1 MFDFR
6 LKVFYTVAQKLSF
19 TKAAQALFITQPA
32 VTKHIRQL
40 EQQLGVGLFRRNGNS
55 VTLTAAGQLLLQHTQ
70 KIAEAYAALENDMAQ
85 LSNSMGGSIRIG
97 ASTTLAQY
105 VLPPLLARFRTAH
118 PSVHFSFATGN
129 TEQVEQQLIQGSLDV
144 GVVEGKS
151 HHPQVIYEPFA
162 KDEIVL
168 VTRTSSEL
176 AQKAVIKPEQLRTIP
191 LVLREHGSGTRDVLL
206 NALAE
211 AGIQAK
217 DLQADILLDSTES
230 IKQYLLHADCAGFL
244 SIHSITKELQQR
256 ELAVVELKGLE
267 IYRTFQFITLR
278 GHAPHLA
285 ELFRKFCKCH
295 HNLL

>member
-6 LKVFYTVAQKLSF
+6 LRVFYTVAQKLSF

-55 VTLTAAGQLLLQHTQ
+55 VALTPAGQLLLQHTH
-70 KIAEAYAALENDMAQ
+70 KISEAYTALENDMAQ
-85 LSNSMGGSIRIG
+85 LSSSLGGSIRIG

-105 VLPPLLARFRTAH
+105 VLPAILASFKTAH

-129 TEQVEQQLIQGSLDV
+129 SEQVEQQLIQGTLDI
-144 GVVEGKS
+144 GIVEGNS
-151 HHPQVIYEPFA
+151 HHPQIVYEAFV

-168 VTRTSSEL
+168 VTRTGSVL
-176 AQKAVIKPEQLRTIP
+176 AQKAMIKPEQLHTIP
-191 LVLREHGSGTRDVLL
+191 LVLREPGSGTRDVLL
-206 NALAE
+206 GALAG

-230 IKQYLLHADCAGFL
+230 IKQYLLHADCAAFL
-244 SIHSITKELQQR
+244 SIHAIVKELKQR
-256 ELAVVELKGLE
+256 ELTVVEIKGLD

-278 GHAPHLA
+278 GNTPPLA
-285 ELFRKFCKCH
+285 EQFRKFCKRH
-295 HNLL
+295 YNFW